1 MTSICVTYRKVEPD
15 TTKKTLKVALRAID
29 DNNVGTF
36 RVLNRNILPVTYKDK
51 FYNDIKG
58 YPERFKRLAYS
69 GATVIGAVACRLE
82 NDPSSEEHKRLYL
95 MVIGVLAAY
104 RGLGVGS
111 QLLEYVLDQASKYH
125 HEVKS
130 IYLHVQTS
138 NEDAV
143 TFYKKFGFEIVETID
158 DYYTRVEP
166 RSAYKLERTNTTQP
180 PPPEK
185 DYKKKE
191 AKGKKRH

>member
-69 GATVIGAVACRLE
+69 GANVIGAVACRLE

>member
-69 GATVIGAVACRLE
+69 GANVIGAVACRLE

-130 IYLHVQTS
+130 IYLHVETS